1 MLDGVIKYHVEHS
14 DIAAPDFAKFEDLEA
29 TRTRLFALGLIGE
42 TAEGIGYG
50 NLSMRSSANTF
61 FITATQT
68 GKLPALNK
76 NQYTYISGYDFKT
89 FTVFSQGSF
98 KASSEALSHAMIYE
112 VHPDIQAVIHVHSHA
127 LWQFM
132 KTRSDLATTA
142 EYGTTQMVEE
152 IANLYQTR
160 DPFVQN
166 AFVMLGHEDGII
178 TFGKTI
184 EEAEQSLYRI
194 IYAYLQKTEED
205 L

>member
-14 DIAAPDFAKFEDLEA
+14 NIAAPDFVDFESLEA

-68 GKLPALNK
+68 GKLPALTK
-76 NQYTYISGYDFKT
+76 NQYTYISGYNFKT
-89 FTVFSQGSF
+89 FSVFSQGPY

-112 VHPDIQAVIHVHSHA
+112 VHPDIQAVIHVHPHA

-132 KTRSDLATTA
+132 KTRGDLATTA

-152 IANLYQTR
+152 IADLYQSNN
-160 DPFVQN
+160 PFNRN
-166 AFVMLGHEDGII
+166 AFVMFGHEDGII
-178 TFGKTI
+178 TFGRNTA
-184 EEAEQSLYRI
+184 EAERSLYQI
-194 IYAYLQKTEED
+194 VQDYLSKP
-205 L
+205 